1 MGVDDI
7 RILCIILAIITI
19 YLLLRYRNLRR
30 ELTSVSKQVEALVS
44 DETEKMIDIV
54 FVDKELERLA
64 GLLNEYNE
72 KQRMVVAG
80 AMRNE
85 EYLKD
90 SVANISHDLRTP
102 LTVILGHLQLLDTQA
117 LPPEQAER
125 IAIVRNKAERMK
137 ELVETF
143 YEYSLLHT
151 SGKELKTERIN
162 VTNLMINLITE
173 NAPAMEEKNLE
184 PEVSLPEHSVYLET
198 DREALERILQN
209 LMTNAIRYSAGNIGV
224 RLTEENDTV
233 CFTVSN
239 PVPQGS
245 IAEPERLFERFYTGD
260 RSRHDGSTGLG
271 LAVVKELTE
280 KIGGKVK
287 AECRDDRLWMTV
299 KIEKRGDAE
308 SRKNLV
314 DKI

>member
-1 MGVDDI
+1 MDDI

-30 ELTSVSKQVEALVS
+30 ELTSVSKQLEALVS
-44 DETEKMIDIV
+44 DETEKMIDIT

-80 AMRNE
+80 AMQNE

-117 LPPEQAER
+117 LLPEQAER

-151 SGKELKTERIN
+151 SGMELKTERIN

-245 IAEPERLFERFYTGD
+245 IVEPKRLFERFYTGD

-280 KIGGKVK
+280 KIGGEVK

-299 KIEKRGDAE
+299 RIERSKAIKI
-308 SRKNLV
+308 
-314 DKI
+314 

>member
-30 ELTSVSKQVEALVS
+30 ELTSVSKQLEALVS
-44 DETEKMIDIV
+44 DETEKMIDIT

-80 AMRNE
+80 AMQNE

-151 SGKELKTERIN
+151 SGMELKTERIN

-280 KIGGKVK
+280 KIGGEVK
-287 AECRDDRLWMTV
+287 AECRDDRLCMTV
-299 KIEKRGDAE
+299 RIERSKAIKI
-308 SRKNLV
+308 
-314 DKI
+314 

>member
-184 PEVSLPEHSVYLET
+184 PEIHLADLGSFHIVNRYISHLLYPPLAFPYEFFLTASLIVTRPFLGPGT
-198 DREALERILQN
+198 APLKRR
-209 LMTNAIRYSAGNIGV
+209 RFFSAST
-224 RLTEENDTV
+224 LTTSRFLTV
-233 CFTVSN
+233 ACL
-239 PVPQGS
+239 PP
-245 IAEPERLFERFYTGD
+245 I
-260 RSRHDGSTGLG
+260 
-271 LAVVKELTE
+271 
-280 KIGGKVK
+280 
-287 AECRDDRLWMTV
+287 
-299 KIEKRGDAE
+299 
-308 SRKNLV
+308 
-314 DKI
+314 

>member
-1 MGVDDI
+1 MNGI
-7 RILCIILAIITI
+7 KILCILLAAVTL
-19 YLLLRYRNLRR
+19 YLLIRYINLRR
-30 ELTSVSKQVEALVS
+30 EITSVSKQVEALVS
-44 DETEKMIDIV
+44 DETEKMIDIT

-117 LPPEQAER
+117 LPKEQAER
-125 IAIVRNKAERMK
+125 ISIVRNKAERMK
-137 ELVETF
+137 DLVETF

-151 SGKELKTERIN
+151 SEMQLKPEKLN
-162 VTNLMINLITE
+162 VMNLVINLISE
-173 NAPAMEEKNLE
+173 NAPAMEEKGIE
-184 PEVSLPEHSVYLET
+184 PVVDLPGHSVYLET
-198 DREALERILQN
+198 DREVMERILQN
-209 LMTNAIRYSAGNIGV
+209 LMTNAIRYSLGNIGV
-224 RLTEENDTV
+224 RLAEERDAV
-233 CFTVSN
+233 ILTVSN
-239 PVPQGS
+239 PVPAGS
-245 IAEPERLFERFYTGD
+245 IPDPQRLFERFYTGD

-280 KIGGKVK
+280 KIGGEVR
-287 AECRDDRLWMTV
+287 AECAADRLHMSV
-299 KIEKRGDAE
+299 RIKK
-308 SRKNLV
+308 
-314 DKI
+314 